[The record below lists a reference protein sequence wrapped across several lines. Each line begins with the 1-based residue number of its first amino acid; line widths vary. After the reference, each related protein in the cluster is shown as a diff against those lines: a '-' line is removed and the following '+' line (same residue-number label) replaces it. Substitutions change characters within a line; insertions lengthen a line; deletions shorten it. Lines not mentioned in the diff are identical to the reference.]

1 MPTIFTHAG
10 HRVVIYSNDHRPA
23 HVHVLGS
30 GCEAVFEL
38 ACPWAPPCLREN
50 YGYTQKHLGRL
61 AGALKT
67 ELGQLC
73 WRWEEIHGIH

>member
-1 MPTIFTHAG
+1 MPTIFPYAG

-23 HVHVLGS
+23 HVHVIGN

-38 ACPWAPPCLREN
+38 DCPYRPPCLREN
-50 YGYTQKHLGRL
+50 YGYTRKYL
-61 AGALKT
+61 ARIAAGLMT

-73 WRWEEIHGIH
+73 WRWEELHGYH

>member
-38 ACPWAPPCLREN
+38 DCPWGPPCLREN

-67 ELGQLC
+67 ALGQLC

>member
-1 MPTIFTHAG
+1 MPTIFTYAG

-38 ACPWAPPCLREN
+38 DCPSGPPCLREN
-50 YGYTQKHLGRL
+50 YGYTQKYLGRL
-61 AGALKT
+61 VGALMT

-73 WRWEEIHGIH
+73 WRWEDIHGVH

>member
-38 ACPWAPPCLREN
+38 DCPWGPPCLREN
-50 YGYTQKHLGRL
+50 DGYTQKHLGRL

>member
-1 MPTIFTHAG
+1 MPTIFTYAG

-23 HVHVLGS
+23 HVHVRGS

-38 ACPWAPPCLREN
+38 DCPSGPPCLREN
-50 YGYTQKHLGRL
+50 YGYTQKYLGRL
-61 AGALKT
+61 AGSLMT

-73 WRWEEIHGIH
+73 WRWEEIHGVH

>member
-1 MPTIFTHAG
+1 MPTIFSYAG

-38 ACPWAPPCLREN
+38 ACPWGPPCLREMMVIRKSTWA
-50 YGYTQKHLGRL
+50 GLPGR
-61 AGALKT
+61 
-67 ELGQLC
+67 
-73 WRWEEIHGIH
+73 